1 MRVPESIPR
10 RLYEIFLKYKLLPTA
25 EEERRRLFSDAPIAT
40 PNMLDPWIKH
50 TLHAFESALQIHPQL
65 KECSYV
71 FRNAPS
77 SVSID
82 IIRATAS
89 SFEFHHRWVNYDYVH
104 DQRKTCPLYQSKD
117 GNKNQDEGSICYC
130 AVEELMDLILPEI
143 ENLSATEKRQIERSY
158 IDLLMTMPRDVS
170 VTSAE
175 DEEGII
181 RAEFNWKISAT
192 NYFGGFDVMIFPE
205 DYGDSPR
212 KEHRYY
218 CMSRVVPPT
227 GTNDPSTNTIVTS
240 STDLNTPTSSPYQS
254 PIDSPSTFG
263 GSSPKS
269 PVESVRQTTDF
280 LWQGETKHSTSLVL
294 DISTTPSIVP
304 GNKFVAMIRP
314 ALDIGCFYSLPFAF
328 ELPCPSPRKVEVEK
342 VDCGITVSW
351 EFPYPTVAKF
361 RVTCESSYNIIY
373 TSNFISGRSHSFN
386 IDDDLLTTE
395 LDVTVQAESTAGIR
409 SEKISVDVPA
419 ESMNSTSPSLD
430 SICDDEDPAS
440 PVDMSPTSQV
450 QSHYSPTISPP
461 KSSTTYQPPVSEP
474 HRRLNS
480 ESPRSE
486 AVSMTQSSKEG
497 LEGNEDQEEM
507 EDDELDSPSEA
518 EYDFYDN
525 ADGFSEDYTYAQ
537 APSTPTPE
545 RTSSDEEVSP
555 RHALLIFSWSC

>member
-1 MRVPESIPR
+1 VRVPESIPKR
-10 RLYEIFLKYKLLPTA
+10 IYEIFLKYELLPTA
-25 EEERRRLFSDAPIAT
+25 EEERKRLFSNAPIVT

-82 IIRATAS
+82 IIRDSAS
-89 SFEFHHRWVNYDYVH
+89 RFEFHHRWVDYDYVH
-104 DQRKTCPLYQSKD
+104 EQRKTCPLYQSKN
-117 GNKNQDEGSICYC
+117 GNENQDEGSICNC

-143 ENLSATEKRQIERSY
+143 ENLSAAERRQIKKSCV
-158 IDLLMTMPRDVS
+158 DLLMTMPRDLS

-192 NYFGGFDVMIFPE
+192 NYFGSFDVMVFPE
-205 DYGDSPR
+205 DYGNSPR
-212 KEHRYY
+212 KEHRYH
-218 CMSRVVPPT
+218 CISKVVPPT
-227 GTNDPSTNTIVTS
+227 GTNNPSTSTVVIS
-240 STDLNTPTSSPYQS
+240 STDPNTPMSSPYQS
-254 PIDSPSTFG
+254 SIDSPSTFG

-269 PVESVRQTTDF
+269 PAESVRQTTDF
-280 LWQGETKHSTSLVL
+280 LWQGKAKHSTSLVL
-294 DISTTPSIVP
+294 DISTTSSIVP

-314 ALDIGCFYSLPFAF
+314 ALDNGCFYSLPFAF

-351 EFPYPTVAKF
+351 EFLYPTVAKF

-373 TSNFISGRSHSFN
+373 TSSFISGRSHSFS

-395 LDVTVQAESTAGIR
+395 LEVTVQAESTAGIR
-409 SEKISVDVPA
+409 SEQISVDVPA

-430 SICDDEDPAS
+430 FICDDEDPAS
-440 PVDMSPTSQV
+440 PVDMSPTYQV
-450 QSHYSPTISPP
+450 QSHYNPTISPP
-461 KSSTTYQPPVSEP
+461 KSSTTYQPPSSETH
-474 HRRLNS
+474 HRRNS
-480 ESPRSE
+480 ESLLSE
-486 AVSMTQSSKEG
+486 AVSIMQSSEEG
-497 LEGNEDQEEM
+497 LEGDEDQEEM
-507 EDDELDSPSEA
+507 ENDELDSPSEA
-518 EYDFYDN
+518 EYDFYDDTD
-525 ADGFSEDYTYAQ
+525 AFSEDYPYAQ

-555 RHALLIFSWSC
+555 FYALLIFSRSC